1 MPRKKLQRFAEL
13 DTLPNVVQKDNND
26 LKKKLAEFIKNNKL
40 VLELGCGR
48 GEYTIFL
55 AKLHPDQKFI
65 GIDIQGERIW
75 YGAKQAAEEKLDNI
89 MFVRMQIEDL
99 LEYFPKNS
107 ISKIWITFP
116 DPYPRDKQIKKRL
129 TSPRFLA
136 MYKEICQDKAEINL
150 KTDDKDFFLYSK
162 ASVKSFGGEILE
174 ASEDIYRKKYNGYP
188 DIQTYYEKIHL
199 KKGKKINYLKF
210 KLN

>member
-13 DTLPNVVQKDNND
+13 DTLPNVAQKDNND
-26 LKKKLAEFIKNNKL
+26 LNKKLAEFIKNNKL

-89 MFVRMQIEDL
+89 MFIRMQIEDL
-99 LEYFPKNS
+99 LQYFPKNS
-107 ISKIWITFP
+107 VSKIWITFP

-162 ASVKSFGGEILE
+162 DSVKSFGGEILE
-174 ASEDIYRKKYNGYP
+174 ASEDIYHKKYNGYP

-210 KLN
+210 KLK